1 MKNKMARINVT
12 VSTLWTDPSSV
23 REMDAPAAGN
33 PVDIQSW
40 LRAMTEQE
48 RKALLDENRIQSQ
61 VLYGEPVQ
69 ILDQQGDWTRVAV
82 PSQQTIKDIKG
93 YPGWIPTMQL
103 TEGDEE
109 WEGMPLV
116 RVKEKRASLLT
127 IEGTEI
133 LPLTYNTTLP
143 LIKEYS
149 TYYEILS
156 PHGLA
161 RINKKDVDLYQRAD
175 LIPKKDGRAIVN
187 EAKQFQGLTYLWG
200 GMSAYGYD
208 CSGYSYNILK
218 ANGYLIPRDAKDQAA
233 AGVTVH
239 PADVQPGD
247 LLFFAYEEGKGAIHH
262 VAIYYGEGKIIHSPT
277 PGKKIMV
284 QTLKGSFYA
293 QEWCATRRYWT
304 HEK

>member
-1 MKNKMARINVT
+1 MKNKKARINVT

-23 REMDAPAAGN
+23 RKIDAAATGN

-40 LRAMTEQE
+40 LSGMTEQE

-61 VLYGEPVQ
+61 ILYGATVQ
-69 ILDQQGDWTRVAV
+69 MLDQQADWTQVAV
-82 PSQQTIKDIKG
+82 PSQQTIKDPRG
-93 YPGWIPTMQL
+93 YPGWIPTVQL
-103 TEGDEE
+103 TMQDEE

-116 RVKEKRASLLT
+116 RVKEKRTSLLT

-143 LIKEYS
+143 LIKEHLS
-149 TYYEILS
+149 YYEILS
-156 PHGLA
+156 PHGPA
-161 RINKKDVDLYQRAD
+161 RVNKRDVNVYQRD
-175 LIPKKDGRAIVN
+175 ELIPKKDGKAIVD
-187 EAKQFQGLTYLWG
+187 EAEQFRGLNYLWG

-208 CSGYSYNILK
+208 CSGYSYTILK
-218 ANGYLIPRDAKDQAA
+218 ATGYLIPRDAKDQAA
-233 AGVTVH
+233 AGVAVH
-239 PADVQPGD
+239 PAEVQPGD

-284 QTLKGSFYA
+284 QTLKGSFYEK
-293 QEWCATRRYWT
+293 EWCATRRYWT